1 MKTIK
6 RWMKNIVAIVM
17 IYVLAV
23 MMAGA
28 FKFYGCFNRIG
39 DDEVLDAAKQAYW
52 ERWGKHKL
60 AEKFPQVIFCSQ
72 PNLSSTISGVFRWV
86 GNGRRVAATTW
97 VASSWQMTPFTSTSA
112 EPPGSGNQI
121 EVELSQSFQKRIL
134 SFLERK
140 TVTALRSRSQ

>member
-6 RWMKNIVAIVM
+6 RWMKNIAAMVM

-60 AEKFPQVIFCSQ
+60 AEKSPQVIFCNQ
-72 PNLSSTISGVFRWV
+72 PESVVDDFWGIPLGWEWEARCT
-86 GNGRRVAATTW
+86 TTW

-121 EVELSQSFQKRIL
+121 EVELSQSFQKLIL
-134 SFLERK
+134 SSSK
-140 TVTALRSRSQ
+140 GKQ